1 MTTTVAL
8 VLVGA
13 SLALTACGNDPAG
26 RAMTPERARD
36 AVVDLVEESTEAVGG
51 DWVLY
56 RGPDA
61 EVCEQPDGRDGARF
75 VYILEREGVDG
86 TAPAADISTVEE
98 LWEGKGITTERFV
111 SGGVDPLTGVRGGGG
126 PVNTI
131 GFNAY
136 PQRYSVTGVS
146 TCSDGDV
153 AELRQAE

>member
-1 MTTTVAL
+1 MPRCVSSRTGGTAL
-8 VLVGA
+8 A
-13 SLALTACGNDPAG
+13 SSTSSSG
-26 RAMTPERARD
+26 RAWTVRH
-36 AVVDLVEESTEAVGG
+36 LQLTS
-51 DWVLY
+51 
-56 RGPDA
+56 
-61 EVCEQPDGRDGARF
+61 
-75 VYILEREGVDG
+75 
-86 TAPAADISTVEE
+86 APSRR